1 MKKTIFWMLL
11 VPMVL
16 GIASC
21 SDEIDNPVV
30 VTDDKPFDY
39 EQDMDLSVRPGDNF
53 YNYVLGAWIN
63 SDNPSPSVGTQIT
76 YNLQNLFE
84 QTVKESN
91 DPLMAAIR
99 QQAEESFTDDSK
111 SVTLLKERLDML
123 EKVETVD
130 QFYDA
135 FATLHQLGYN
145 PLFSVK
151 IMMNEGRRVLGAFT
165 TGGMG
170 RLMEQVMTTK
180 QAAYVEKYVPTFCN
194 HLAALGYS
202 DERIQ
207 QITENA
213 IGVETLEQEA
223 FRTSIYMVKH
233 PEIFSSRRAM
243 RMDIEELL
251 VKIYGRMG
259 MDYYGTQDRIMVD
272 DEGLA
277 DLLELFLAADEIPEA
292 VAILRDYMI
301 YKVIE
306 MDSNLVPSVNPDAS
320 LKNMGITAVFPL
332 RYYTYQIMTETAGH
346 EYIHR
351 KECSAIMEQMRQLFI
366 EHVDKLDWMSEATK
380 VQAKK
385 KAEMMEFYI
394 GYPDKWNE
402 AMHPQTVGSCL
413 LETVTQTRQFAKKIN
428 LGLAGKSLDETG
440 WDAWLTF
447 AHFTT
452 DNAFYSKGTNSLVI
466 LPAWLIAPRF
476 DNTKNEATLYACAT
490 TFGHEMCHGFD
501 SNGSQYDGGG
511 NKMDWWTPEDKAAFK
526 AKQQKLIAL
535 FNQLEAYPGQ
545 PANGEYTL
553 GENMADYGGVTL
565 ALELYKQ
572 HMEQQGFRTK
582 EMDEQIRKFF
592 IAYAQAWKH
601 DNERS
606 VALLQNQY
614 LTDVHSAAHNRINGM
629 MRLQDD
635 WYRLY
640 DVKTTDKLYVAPED
654 RVKIW

>member
-53 YNYVLGAWIN
+53 YNYVLGAWLN
-63 SDNPSPSVGTQIT
+63 SDDPSPSISMQVHNIMED
-76 YNLQNLFE
+76 YFK
-84 QTVKESN
+84 QTVLES
-91 DPLMAAIR
+91 DEPLMAAIR
-99 QQAEESFTDDSK
+99 QQAEQSLTDDSENAA
-111 SVTLLKERLDML
+111 LLKERLAML
-123 EKVETVD
+123 ENVETAD

-151 IMMNEGRRVLGAFT
+151 PVVLKGRRIVGIFT

-170 RLMEQVMTTK
+170 RQMEQIMIAK
-180 QAAYVEKYVPTFCN
+180 QDMYVKKYVPTYCA
-194 HLAALGYS
+194 HLAGVGYS

-213 IGVETLEQEA
+213 IEIEKMEQQA
-223 FRTSIYMVKH
+223 FVTQLYMAKH
-233 PEIFSSRRAM
+233 PEMFTSRRAQS
-243 RMDIEELL
+243 MDIEQ
-251 VKIYGRMG
+251 VKEQIYSLMG
-259 MDYYGTQDRIMVD
+259 LDYYGLQGTVEAD
-272 DEGLA
+272 DKGLA
-277 DLLELFLAADEIPEA
+277 GLFALFADAAENPKA
-292 VAILRDYMI
+292 VAMLRDYMI

-306 MDSNLVPSVNPDAS
+306 MDADLVPAANPETTV
-320 LKNMGITAVFPL
+320 KNMGITAVFPL
-332 RYYTYQIMTETAGH
+332 KYYTYQIMTETVGR
-346 EYIHR
+346 ENIHR
-351 KECSAIMEQMRQLFI
+351 KECTDIMEQVRQLFI
-366 EHVDKLDWMSEATK
+366 EHVDKLDWMSDATK
-380 VQAKK
+380 AQAIH
-385 KAEMMEFYI
+385 KAEKIEFYI

-413 LETVTQTRQFAKKIN
+413 LETVTQTRQFAKKIIFD
-428 LGLAGKSLDETG
+428 LIGKSLDETG
-440 WDAWLTF
+440 WDMWLTF
-447 AHFTT
+447 ASFNS
-452 DNAFYSKGTNSLVI
+452 DNAFYNGAANALVI
-466 LPAWLIAPRF
+466 LPAWLMAPKF
-476 DNTKNEATLYACAT
+476 DTSKNEATFYACAT
-490 TFGHEMCHGFD
+490 TFAHEFCHGFD
-501 SNGSQYDGGG
+501 ANGAGYDADG
-511 NKMDWWTPEDKAAFK
+511 NETDWWTPEDKAAFK

-553 GENMADYGGVTL
+553 TENMADYGGVTL
-565 ALELYKQ
+565 TLEIYKR
-572 HMEQQGFRTK
+572 HLEQQGFRK
-582 EMDEQIRKFF
+582 EQMDEQIRKFF
-592 IAYAQAWKH
+592 IAYAHVWKT
-601 DNERS
+601 DIERS
-606 VALLQNQY
+606 EALLQNQY
-614 LTDVHSAAHNRINGM
+614 LTDNHSAAHNRINGM